1 MKGKI
6 SLKKISIIGSTG
18 SIGTQTLE
26 VCDNLKNVQVMGL
39 SANNNVK
46 LAEEQIRKY
55 RPKLFA
61 MVNEEAA
68 KALKIAVSDTD
79 TKVISGTNCMSEI
92 STMDEIDTVVTSVV
106 GIAGLV
112 PTMDA
117 IKSGVNIA
125 LANKETLVTAGS
137 IVIDAAKENGV
148 SILPVDSEHSAI
160 FQSIGSHPKNEINRL
175 IITASGGSF
184 YGKKAEELEDVT
196 VKEALNHPNW
206 SMGQKITIDSAT
218 LMNKGLEVIEAH
230 WLFDMDYDN
239 IDVVVHRESIIHS
252 LVEFKDKSILA
263 QLGLPDMKLPI
274 HYALCYPERVESTV
288 EPLQLWEV
296 GKLTFDKPDYDTF
309 KCLSLAI
316 RAGRE
321 GGTMPTVLNGAN
333 EVAVELFL
341 KGNIKFNDISRIVEN
356 SMNNHKNVLKPN
368 LDDIIYTDKC
378 VREEVYSKWQQ

>member
-6 SLKKISIIGSTG
+6 TLKKISIIGSTG

-26 VCDNLKNVQVMGL
+26 VCNNLENVQIMGL

-55 RPKLFA
+55 HPKLFA
-61 MVNEEAA
+61 MINEDSA

-79 TKVISGTNCMSEI
+79 TKIISGTDCMSEI
-92 STMDEIDTVVTSVV
+92 STMPEIDTVVTSVV

-112 PTMDA
+112 PTMNA

-137 IVIDAAKENGV
+137 IVTDAAKENNV

-160 FQSIGSHPKNEINRL
+160 FQCIGNHPKSEINRL

-184 YGKKAEELEDVT
+184 YGKKTDELETVT

-230 WLFDMDYDN
+230 WLFGMDYDS
-239 IDVVVHRESIIHS
+239 IDVVIHRESIVHS
-252 LVEFKDKSILA
+252 LVEFKDMSVLA

-274 HYALCYPERVESTV
+274 HYALCYPDRVQSNV
-288 EPLQLWEV
+288 EQLNLWDI
-296 GKLTFDKPDYDTF
+296 GKLTFGKPDYNTF
-309 KCLSLAI
+309 RCLSLAI
-316 RAGRE
+316 NAGRK

-341 KGNIKFNDISRIVEN
+341 KGKIKFGDISRIVEN
-356 SMNNHKNVLKPN
+356 AMNNHKNVLNPN

>member
-1 MKGKI
+1 M
-6 SLKKISIIGSTG
+6 KKISIIGSTG

-26 VCDNLKNVQVMGL
+26 VCDNLQNVQIMGL

-55 RPKLFA
+55 SPKLFA
-61 MVNEEAA
+61 MVNEDAA
-68 KALKIAVSDTD
+68 KALKIAVADTD
-79 TKVISGTNCMSEI
+79 TKVISGTDCMSEI
-92 STMDEIDTVVTSVV
+92 STMEEIDTVVTSVV

-112 PTMDA
+112 PTMNA
-117 IKSGVNIA
+117 IEKGVNIA

-137 IVIDAAKENGV
+137 IVMKAAADNNV

-160 FQSIGSHPKNEINRL
+160 FQCIGNHPQSEINRL

-184 YGKKAEELEDVT
+184 YGKKAEELENVS

-230 WLFDMDYDN
+230 WLYGIDYDD
-239 IDVVVHRESIIHS
+239 IDVVVHRESIVHS
-252 LVEFKDKSILA
+252 LVEFKDMSVLA

-274 HYALCYPERVESTV
+274 HYALCYPHRIPSGVKQ
-288 EPLQLWEV
+288 LNLWEV
-296 GKLTFDKPDYDTF
+296 GNLTFGKPDYDTF
-309 KCLSLAI
+309 RCLSLAI
-316 RAGRE
+316 KAGRE

-341 KGNIKFNDISRIVEN
+341 KGKIKFNDIARIVEN
-356 SMNNHKNVLKPN
+356 AMENHKNVLNPK

-378 VREEVYSKWQQ
+378 VREEVYSKC

>member
-1 MKGKI
+1 M
-6 SLKKISIIGSTG
+6 KKISIIGSTG

-26 VCDNLKNVQVMGL
+26 VCDNLQDVQIMGL

-55 RPKLFA
+55 SPKLFA
-61 MVNEEAA
+61 MVNEDAA
-68 KALKIAVSDTD
+68 KALKIAVADTD
-79 TKVISGTNCMSEI
+79 TKVISSTDCMSEI
-92 STMDEIDTVVTSVV
+92 STMEEIDTVVTSVV

-112 PTMDA
+112 PTMNA
-117 IKSGVNIA
+117 IEKGVNIA

-137 IVIDAAKENGV
+137 IVMKAAADNNV

-160 FQSIGSHPKNEINRL
+160 FQCIGNHPQSEINRL

-184 YGKKAEELEDVT
+184 YGKKAEELENVS

-230 WLFDMDYDN
+230 WLYGIDYDD
-239 IDVVVHRESIIHS
+239 IDVVVHRESIVHS
-252 LVEFKDKSILA
+252 LVEFKDMSVLA

-274 HYALCYPERVESTV
+274 HYALCYPHRIPSGVKQ
-288 EPLQLWEV
+288 LNLWEV
-296 GKLTFDKPDYDTF
+296 GNLTFGKPDYDTF
-309 KCLSLAI
+309 RCLSLAI
-316 RAGRE
+316 KAGRE

-341 KGNIKFNDISRIVEN
+341 KGKIKFNDIARIVEN
-356 SMNNHKNVLKPN
+356 AMENHKNVLNPK

-378 VREEVYSKWQQ
+378 VREEVYSKC

>member
-1 MKGKI
+1 M
-6 SLKKISIIGSTG
+6 KKISIIGSTG

-26 VCDNLKNVQVMGL
+26 VCDNLQDVQIMGL

-55 RPKLFA
+55 SPKLFA
-61 MVNEEAA
+61 MVNQDAA
-68 KALKIAVSDTD
+68 KALKIAVADTD
-79 TKVISGTNCMSEI
+79 TKVISGTDCMSEI
-92 STMDEIDTVVTSVV
+92 STMEEIDTVVTSVV

-112 PTMDA
+112 PTMNA
-117 IKSGVNIA
+117 IEKGVNIA

-137 IVIDAAKENGV
+137 IVMKAAADNNV

-160 FQSIGSHPKNEINRL
+160 FQCIGNHPQSEINRL

-184 YGKKAEELEDVT
+184 YGKKAEELENVS

-230 WLFDMDYDN
+230 WLYGIDYDD
-239 IDVVVHRESIIHS
+239 IDVVVHRESIVHS
-252 LVEFKDKSILA
+252 LVEFKDMSVLA

-274 HYALCYPERVESTV
+274 HYALCYPHRIPSGVKQ
-288 EPLQLWEV
+288 LNLWEV
-296 GKLTFDKPDYDTF
+296 GNLTFGKPDYDTF
-309 KCLSLAI
+309 RCLSLAI
-316 RAGRE
+316 KAGRE

-341 KGNIKFNDISRIVEN
+341 KGKIKFNDIARIVEN
-356 SMNNHKNVLKPN
+356 AMENHKNVLNPK

-378 VREEVYSKWQQ
+378 VREEVYSKC

>member
-1 MKGKI
+1 MV
-6 SLKKISIIGSTG
+6 LKKISIIGSTG

-26 VCDNLKNVQVMGL
+26 VCDNLQNVQIMGL

-55 RPKLFA
+55 NPKLFA
-61 MVNEEAA
+61 MVNEDAA
-68 KALKIAVSDTD
+68 KALKVAVSDTD
-79 TKVISGTNCMSEI
+79 TKVISGSDCMSEI
-92 STMDEIDTVVTSVV
+92 STMSEIDTVVTSVV

-112 PTMDA
+112 PTMNA
-117 IKSGVNIA
+117 IENGVNIA

-137 IVIDAAKENGV
+137 IVMKAAEDNNV

-160 FQSIGSHPKNEINRL
+160 FQCIGNHPQSEINRL

-184 YGKKAEELEDVT
+184 YGKKAEELENVS

-230 WLFDMDYDN
+230 WLYGIDYDN
-239 IDVVVHRESIIHS
+239 IDVVVHRESIVHS
-252 LVEFKDKSILA
+252 LVEFKDMSVLA

-274 HYALCYPERVESTV
+274 HYALCYPKRVPSNV
-288 EPLQLWEV
+288 KPLNLWEV
-296 GKLTFDKPDYDTF
+296 GNLTFAKPDYDTF
-309 KCLSLAI
+309 RCLSLAI
-316 RAGRE
+316 KAGRE

-341 KGNIKFNDISRIVEN
+341 KGKIKFNDIARIVEN
-356 SMNNHKNVLKPN
+356 AMNNHKNVLNPK

-378 VREEVYSKWQQ
+378 VREEVYSKC

>member
-1 MKGKI
+1 M
-6 SLKKISIIGSTG
+6 KKISIIGSTG

-26 VCDNLKNVQVMGL
+26 VCDNLQNVQVMGL

-61 MVNEEAA
+61 MVNEEYA
-68 KALKIAVSDTD
+68 KSLKTAVSDTD
-79 TKVISGTNCMSEI
+79 TKVISGTDCMSEI
-92 STMDEIDTVVTSVV
+92 STMKEIDTVVTSVV

-112 PTMDA
+112 PTMNA

-137 IVIDAAKENGV
+137 IVIDAAKENNV

-160 FQSIGSHPKNEINRL
+160 FQCIGNHPQSEINRL

-184 YGKKAEELEDVT
+184 YGKKSEDLENVT

-230 WLFDMDYDN
+230 WLFGMDYDN
-239 IDVVVHRESIIHS
+239 IDVVVHRESIVHS
-252 LVEFKDKSILA
+252 LVEFKDKSVLA

-274 HYALCYPERVESTV
+274 HYALCYPKRVESDV
-288 EPLQLWEV
+288 KQLNLWDI
-296 GKLTFDKPDYDTF
+296 GKLTFTKPDYDTF
-309 KCLSLAI
+309 RCLSLAI

-341 KGNIKFNDISRIVEN
+341 KGKIRFNDISRIVES
-356 SMNNHKNVLKPN
+356 SMNNYKNVLKPN

>member
-1 MKGKI
+1 M
-6 SLKKISIIGSTG
+6 KKISILGSTG

-26 VCDNLKNVQVMGL
+26 VCENLGDVQVMGL
-39 SANNNVK
+39 SVNKNIK
-46 LAEEQIRKY
+46 LAEEQIRKFK
-55 RPKLFA
+55 PKLVSV
-61 MVNEEAA
+61 VNEDAA
-68 KALKIAVSDTD
+68 KELKIAVSDTD
-79 TKVISGTNCMSEI
+79 TKIISGRESMSEI
-92 STMDEIDTVVTSVV
+92 SAMPEIDTVVTSVV
-106 GIAGLV
+106 GIAGLE
-112 PTMDA
+112 PTMAA

-137 IVIDAAKENGV
+137 IVIDAAKENNV

-160 FQSIGSHPKNEINRL
+160 FQCIGSHSKEQINRL

-184 YGKKAEELEDVT
+184 YGKTADELENVT

-252 LVEFKDKSILA
+252 LVEFKDLSVLA
-263 QLGLPDMKLPI
+263 QMGLPDMKLPI
-274 HYALCYPERVESTV
+274 HYALCYPDRVPSDIK
-288 EPLQLWEV
+288 PLNLWEL
-296 GKLTFDKPDYDTF
+296 GKLTFAKPDMETF
-309 KCLSLAI
+309 RCLPLAI
-316 RAGRE
+316 KAGKD

-341 KGNIKFNDISRIVEN
+341 KGKIKFNDIFKIVEN
-356 SMNNHKNVLKPN
+356 ALSNHKNVLNPT
-368 LDDIIYTDKC
+368 LDDIIDTDRY

>member
-1 MKGKI
+1 M
-6 SLKKISIIGSTG
+6 KKISIIGSTG

-26 VCDNLKNVQVMGL
+26 VCDNLKNVQIMGL

-46 LAEEQIRKY
+46 LAEEQIRKF
-55 RPKLFA
+55 RPRLFA
-61 MVNEEAA
+61 MVSEEGA
-68 KALKIAVSDTD
+68 KALKTAVADTD
-79 TKVISGTNCMSEI
+79 TKVITGKDCMSEI
-92 STMDEIDTVVTSVV
+92 STMEEIDTVVTSVV
-106 GIAGLV
+106 GIAGLK

-117 IKSGVNIA
+117 INAGVNIA

-137 IVIDAAKENGV
+137 IVMDAARKRNV

-160 FQSIGSHPKNEINRL
+160 FQSIGCEKKDSINRL

-184 YGKKAEELEDVT
+184 YGKKADELENVT
-196 VKEALNHPNW
+196 VKDALNHPNW

-230 WLFDMDYDN
+230 WLFDIDYDN
-239 IDVVVHRESIIHS
+239 IDVVIHRESIIHS
-252 LVEFKDKSILA
+252 LVEFKDMSVIA

-274 HYALCYPERVESTV
+274 HYALCYPQRVPSNV
-288 EPLQLWEV
+288 KQLNLWDI
-296 GKLTFDKPDYDTF
+296 GKLTFAKPDYDTF

-316 RAGRE
+316 DAGRQ

-341 KGNIKFNDISRIVEN
+341 KGKIKFNDIMRIVEN
-356 SMNNHKNVLKPN
+356 SLNNHKNVLKPN

-378 VREEVYSKWQQ
+378 VREEVYSKCKH

>member
-1 MKGKI
+1 
-6 SLKKISIIGSTG
+6 LKKISIIGSTG

-26 VCDNLKNVQVMGL
+26 VCDNLQNVQIMGL

-55 RPKLFA
+55 NPKLFA
-61 MVNEEAA
+61 MVNEDAA
-68 KALKIAVSDTD
+68 KALKVAVSDTD
-79 TKVISGTNCMSEI
+79 TKVISGTDCMSEI
-92 STMDEIDTVVTSVV
+92 STMPEIDTVVTSVV

-112 PTMDA
+112 PTMNA

-137 IVIDAAKENGV
+137 IVMKAAEDNNV

-160 FQSIGSHPKNEINRL
+160 FQCIGNHPQSEINRL

-184 YGKKAEELEDVT
+184 YGKKAEELENVS

-230 WLFDMDYDN
+230 WLYGIDYDN
-239 IDVVVHRESIIHS
+239 IDVVVHRESIVHS
-252 LVEFKDKSILA
+252 LVEFKDMSVIA

-274 HYALCYPERVESTV
+274 HYALCYPKRVPSKV
-288 EPLQLWEV
+288 KQLNLWDV
-296 GKLTFDKPDYDTF
+296 GKLTFGKPDYDTF
-309 KCLSLAI
+309 RCLSLAI
-316 RAGRE
+316 KAGRA

-341 KGNIKFNDISRIVEN
+341 KGKIKFNDIARIVEKA
-356 SMNNHKNVLKPN
+356 MKNHKNVLNPK

-378 VREEVYSKWQQ
+378 VREEVYSTC

>member
-1 MKGKI
+1 M
-6 SLKKISIIGSTG
+6 KKISILGSTG

-26 VCDNLKNVQVMGL
+26 VCENLGDVQVMGL
-39 SANNNVK
+39 SVNKNIK
-46 LAEEQIRKY
+46 LAEEQIRKFK
-55 RPKLFA
+55 PKL
-61 MVNEEAA
+61 VSVVDEDSA
-68 KALKIAVSDTD
+68 KKLKVAVSDTD
-79 TKVISGTNCMSEI
+79 TKIISGRESMSEI
-92 STMDEIDTVVTSVV
+92 SSMPEIDTVVTSVV
-106 GIAGLV
+106 GIAGLE
-112 PTMDA
+112 PTMAA
-117 IKSGVNIA
+117 ITSGVNIA

-137 IVIDAAKENGV
+137 IVIDAAEENNV

-160 FQSIGSHPKNEINRL
+160 FQCIGSHSKEQINRL

-184 YGKKAEELEDVT
+184 YGKTTDELENVT

-252 LVEFKDKSILA
+252 LVEFKDLSVLA
-263 QLGLPDMKLPI
+263 QMGLPDMKLPI
-274 HYALCYPERVESTV
+274 HYALCYPHRVPSDIK
-288 EPLQLWEV
+288 PLNLWKL
-296 GKLTFDKPDYDTF
+296 GKLTFAKPDMETF
-309 KCLSLAI
+309 RCLPLAI
-316 RAGRE
+316 KAGKD

-341 KGNIKFNDISRIVEN
+341 KGKIKFNDIFKIVEN
-356 SMNNHKNVLKPN
+356 ALSNHKNVLNPTLN
-368 LDDIIYTDKC
+368 DIIDTDRY

>member
-1 MKGKI
+1 M
-6 SLKKISIIGSTG
+6 KKISILGSTG

-26 VCDNLKNVQVMGL
+26 VCENLGDVQVMGL
-39 SANNNVK
+39 SVNKNIK
-46 LAEEQIRKY
+46 LAEEQIRKFK
-55 RPKLFA
+55 PKL
-61 MVNEEAA
+61 VSVVDEDAA
-68 KALKIAVSDTD
+68 KELKIAVSDTD
-79 TKVISGTNCMSEI
+79 TKIISGRESMSEI
-92 STMDEIDTVVTSVV
+92 SAMPEIDTVVTSVV
-106 GIAGLV
+106 GIAGLE
-112 PTMDA
+112 PTMAA

-137 IVIDAAKENGV
+137 IVIDAAKENNV

-160 FQSIGSHPKNEINRL
+160 FQCIGSHSKEQINRL

-184 YGKKAEELEDVT
+184 YGKTADELENVT

-230 WLFDMDYDN
+230 WLFDMGYDN

-252 LVEFKDKSILA
+252 LVEFKDLSVLA
-263 QLGLPDMKLPI
+263 QMGLPDMKLPI
-274 HYALCYPERVESTV
+274 HYALCYPDRVPSDIK
-288 EPLQLWEV
+288 PLNLWEL
-296 GKLTFDKPDYDTF
+296 GKLTFAKPDMETF
-309 KCLSLAI
+309 RCLPLAI
-316 RAGRE
+316 KAGKD

-341 KGNIKFNDISRIVEN
+341 KGKIKFNDIFKIVEN
-356 SMNNHKNVLKPN
+356 ALSNHKNVLNPT
-368 LDDIIYTDKC
+368 LDDIIDTDRY

>member
-1 MKGKI
+1 M
-6 SLKKISIIGSTG
+6 KKISIIGSTG

-26 VCDNLKNVQVMGL
+26 VCDNLQDVQIMGL

-55 RPKLFA
+55 SPKLFA
-61 MVNEEAA
+61 MVNEDAA
-68 KALKIAVSDTD
+68 KALKIAVADTD
-79 TKVISGTNCMSEI
+79 TKVISGTDCMSEI
-92 STMDEIDTVVTSVV
+92 STMEEIDTVVTSVV

-112 PTMDA
+112 PTMNA
-117 IKSGVNIA
+117 IEKGVNIA

-137 IVIDAAKENGV
+137 IVMKAAADNNV

-160 FQSIGSHPKNEINRL
+160 FQCIGNHPQSEINRL

-184 YGKKAEELEDVT
+184 YGKKAEELENVS

-230 WLFDMDYDN
+230 WLYGIDYDD
-239 IDVVVHRESIIHS
+239 IDVVVHRESIVHS
-252 LVEFKDKSILA
+252 LVEFKDMSVLA

-274 HYALCYPERVESTV
+274 HYALCYPHRIPSGVKQ
-288 EPLQLWEV
+288 LNLWEV
-296 GKLTFDKPDYDTF
+296 GNLTFGKPDYDTF
-309 KCLSLAI
+309 RCLSLAI
-316 RAGRE
+316 KAGRE

-341 KGNIKFNDISRIVEN
+341 KGKIKFNDIARIVEN
-356 SMNNHKNVLKPN
+356 AMENHKNVLNPK

-378 VREEVYSKWQQ
+378 VREEVYSKC

>member
-1 MKGKI
+1 M
-6 SLKKISIIGSTG
+6 KKISIIGSTG

-26 VCDNLKNVQVMGL
+26 VCDNLKNVQIMGL
-39 SANNNVK
+39 SANNNVN

-61 MVNEEAA
+61 MVNEDAA
-68 KALKIAVSDTD
+68 KTLKTAVADTD
-79 TKVISGTNCMSEI
+79 TKVISGIDCMSEI
-92 STMDEIDTVVTSVV
+92 STMSEIDTVVTSVV

-112 PTMDA
+112 PTMNA
-117 IKSGVNIA
+117 IKQGVNIA

-137 IVIDAAKENGV
+137 IVMSEAKNNNV

-160 FQSIGSHPKNEINRL
+160 FQCIGNHPKSEINRL

-184 YGKKAEELEDVT
+184 YGKKAEELENVT

-230 WLFDMDYDN
+230 WLYDMDYDD
-239 IDVVVHRESIIHS
+239 IDVVVHRESIVHS
-252 LVEFKDKSILA
+252 LVEFKDMSVLA

-274 HYALCYPERVESTV
+274 HYALCYPKRVPSKV
-288 EPLQLWEV
+288 KQLNLWDV
-296 GKLTFDKPDYDTF
+296 GKLTFGKPDYDTF
-309 KCLSLAI
+309 RCLSLAI
-316 RAGRE
+316 KAGRA

-341 KGNIKFNDISRIVEN
+341 KGKIKFNDIARIVEN
-356 SMNNHKNVLKPN
+356 AMNNHKNVLNPT

-378 VREEVYSKWQQ
+378 VREEVYSKC

>member
-1 MKGKI
+1 M
-6 SLKKISIIGSTG
+6 KKISIIGSTG

-26 VCDNLKNVQVMGL
+26 VCDNLQDVQIMGL

-55 RPKLFA
+55 SPKLFA
-61 MVNEEAA
+61 MVNEDAA
-68 KALKIAVSDTD
+68 KALKIAVADTD
-79 TKVISGTNCMSEI
+79 TKVISGTDCMSEI
-92 STMDEIDTVVTSVV
+92 STMEEIDTVVTSVV

-112 PTMDA
+112 PTMNA
-117 IKSGVNIA
+117 IEKGVNIA

-137 IVIDAAKENGV
+137 IVMKAAADNNV

-160 FQSIGSHPKNEINRL
+160 FQCIGNHPQSEINRL

-184 YGKKAEELEDVT
+184 YGKKAEELENVS

-230 WLFDMDYDN
+230 WLYGIDYDD
-239 IDVVVHRESIIHS
+239 IDVVVHRESIVHS
-252 LVEFKDKSILA
+252 LVEFKDMSVLA

-274 HYALCYPERVESTV
+274 HYALCYPHRIPSGVKQ
-288 EPLQLWEV
+288 LNLWEV
-296 GKLTFDKPDYDTF
+296 GNLTFGKSDYDTF
-309 KCLSLAI
+309 RCLSLAI
-316 RAGRE
+316 KAGRE

-341 KGNIKFNDISRIVEN
+341 KGKIKFNDIARIVEN
-356 SMNNHKNVLKPN
+356 AMENHKNVLNPK

-378 VREEVYSKWQQ
+378 VREEVYSKC

>member
-1 MKGKI
+1 M
-6 SLKKISIIGSTG
+6 KKISIIGSTG

-26 VCDNLKNVQVMGL
+26 VCDNLQDVQIMGL

-55 RPKLFA
+55 SPKLFA
-61 MVNEEAA
+61 MVNEDAA
-68 KALKIAVSDTD
+68 KALKVAVADTD
-79 TKVISGTNCMSEI
+79 TKVISGTDCMSEI
-92 STMDEIDTVVTSVV
+92 STMEEIDTVVTSVV

-112 PTMDA
+112 PTMNA
-117 IKSGVNIA
+117 IKKGVNIA

-137 IVIDAAKENGV
+137 IVMKVAADNNV

-160 FQSIGSHPKNEINRL
+160 FQCIGKHPQSEINRL

-184 YGKKAEELEDVT
+184 YGKKAEELENVS

-230 WLFDMDYDN
+230 WLYGIDYDN
-239 IDVVVHRESIIHS
+239 IDVVVHRESIVHS
-252 LVEFKDKSILA
+252 LVEFKDMSVLA

-274 HYALCYPERVESTV
+274 HYALCYPERVPSGV
-288 EPLQLWEV
+288 KQLNLWEV
-296 GKLTFDKPDYDTF
+296 GNLTFAKPDYDTF
-309 KCLSLAI
+309 RCLSLAI
-316 RAGRE
+316 KAGRE

-341 KGNIKFNDISRIVEN
+341 KGKIKFNDIARIVEN
-356 SMNNHKNVLKPN
+356 AMENHKNVLNPK

-378 VREEVYSKWQQ
+378 VREEVYSKC

>member
-1 MKGKI
+1 M
-6 SLKKISIIGSTG
+6 KKISIIGSTG

-26 VCDNLKNVQVMGL
+26 VCDNLKNVQIMGL
-39 SANNNVK
+39 SANNNVN

-61 MVNEEAA
+61 MVNEDAA
-68 KALKIAVSDTD
+68 KALKIAVADTD
-79 TKVISGTNCMSEI
+79 TKVISGTDCMSEI
-92 STMDEIDTVVTSVV
+92 STMEEIDTVVTSVV

-112 PTMDA
+112 PTVNA

-137 IVIDAAKENGV
+137 IVMKEAETYNV

-160 FQSIGSHPKNEINRL
+160 FQCIGNHPQSEINRL

-184 YGKKAEELEDVT
+184 YGKKAEELENVT

-230 WLFDMDYDN
+230 WLYNMDYDD
-239 IDVVVHRESIIHS
+239 IDVVVHRESIVHS
-252 LVEFKDKSILA
+252 LVEFKDMSVLA

-274 HYALCYPERVESTV
+274 HYALCYPKRVPSDV
-288 EPLQLWEV
+288 KQLNLWDV
-296 GKLTFDKPDYDTF
+296 GKLTFGKPDYDTF
-309 KCLSLAI
+309 RCLSLAI
-316 RAGRE
+316 EAGRA

-341 KGNIKFNDISRIVEN
+341 KGKIKFNDIARIVEN
-356 SMNNHKNVLKPN
+356 AMENHKNVLNPK

-378 VREEVYSKWQQ
+378 VREEVYSKC

>member
-1 MKGKI
+1 M
-6 SLKKISIIGSTG
+6 KKISIIGSTG

-26 VCDNLKNVQVMGL
+26 VCDNLQDVQIMGL

-55 RPKLFA
+55 SPKLFA
-61 MVNEEAA
+61 MVNEDAA
-68 KALKIAVSDTD
+68 KALKIAVADTD
-79 TKVISGTNCMSEI
+79 TKVISGTDCMSEI
-92 STMDEIDTVVTSVV
+92 STMEEIDTVVTSVV

-112 PTMDA
+112 PTMNA
-117 IKSGVNIA
+117 IEKGVNIA

-137 IVIDAAKENGV
+137 IVMKAADDNNV

-160 FQSIGSHPKNEINRL
+160 FQCIGNHPQSEINRL

-184 YGKKAEELEDVT
+184 YGKKAEELENVS

-230 WLFDMDYDN
+230 WLYGIDYDD
-239 IDVVVHRESIIHS
+239 IDVVVHRESIVHS
-252 LVEFKDKSILA
+252 LVEFKDMSVLA

-274 HYALCYPERVESTV
+274 HYALCYPHRIPSGVKQ
-288 EPLQLWEV
+288 LNLWEV
-296 GKLTFDKPDYDTF
+296 GNLTFGKPDYDTF
-309 KCLSLAI
+309 RCLSLAI
-316 RAGRE
+316 KAGRE

-341 KGNIKFNDISRIVEN
+341 KGKIKFNDIARIVEN
-356 SMNNHKNVLKPN
+356 AMENHKNVLNPK

-378 VREEVYSKWQQ
+378 VREEVYSKC

>member
-1 MKGKI
+1 M
-6 SLKKISIIGSTG
+6 KKISIIGSTG

-26 VCDNLKNVQVMGL
+26 VCDNLKNVQIMGL

-55 RPKLFA
+55 NPKLFA
-61 MVNEEAA
+61 MVNEESA
-68 KALKIAVSDTD
+68 KALKIAVADTD
-79 TKVISGTNCMSEI
+79 TKVISGEDCMSEI
-92 STMDEIDTVVTSVV
+92 STMEEIDTVVTSVV

-112 PTMDA
+112 PTMNA
-117 IKSGVNIA
+117 INAGVNIA

-137 IVIDAAKENGV
+137 IVMDAAKENNV

-160 FQSIGSHPKNEINRL
+160 FQSIGNEKSDSINRL

-184 YGKKAEELEDVT
+184 YGKKADELENVT

-230 WLFDMDYDN
+230 WLFGMDYDN
-239 IDVVVHRESIIHS
+239 IDVVIHRESIIHS
-252 LVEFKDKSILA
+252 LVEFKDMSVIA

-274 HYALCYPERVESTV
+274 HYALCYPERISSNVK
-288 EPLQLWEV
+288 QLNLWDI
-296 GKLTFDKPDYDTF
+296 GKLTFDKPDYEAF
-309 KCLSLAI
+309 RCLSLAVK
-316 RAGRE
+316 AGRE

-341 KGNIKFNDISRIVEN
+341 NGKIKFNDISRIVE
-356 SMNNHKNVLKPN
+356 SAMNNHKNVLNPN

-378 VREEVYSKWQQ
+378 VREEVYSKWQH

>member
-1 MKGKI
+1 M
-6 SLKKISIIGSTG
+6 KKISILGSTG

-26 VCDNLKNVQVMGL
+26 VCENLGDVQVMGL
-39 SANNNVK
+39 SVNKNIK
-46 LAEEQIRKY
+46 LAEEQIRKFK
-55 RPKLFA
+55 PKL
-61 MVNEEAA
+61 VSVVDEDAA
-68 KALKIAVSDTD
+68 KELKIAVSDTD
-79 TKVISGTNCMSEI
+79 TKIISGRESMSEI
-92 STMDEIDTVVTSVV
+92 SAMPEIDTVVTSVV
-106 GIAGLV
+106 GIAGLE
-112 PTMDA
+112 PTMAA

-137 IVIDAAKENGV
+137 IVIDAAKENNV

-160 FQSIGSHPKNEINRL
+160 FQCIGSHSKEQINRL

-184 YGKKAEELEDVT
+184 YGKTADELENVT

-252 LVEFKDKSILA
+252 LVEFKDLSVLA
-263 QLGLPDMKLPI
+263 QMGLPDMKLPI
-274 HYALCYPERVESTV
+274 HYALCYPDRVPSDIK
-288 EPLQLWEV
+288 PLNLWEL
-296 GKLTFDKPDYDTF
+296 GKLTFAKPDMETF
-309 KCLSLAI
+309 RCLPLAI
-316 RAGRE
+316 KAGKD

-341 KGNIKFNDISRIVEN
+341 KGKIKFNDIFKIVEN
-356 SMNNHKNVLKPN
+356 ALSNHKNVLNPT
-368 LDDIIYTDKC
+368 LDDIIDTDRY

>member
-1 MKGKI
+1 M
-6 SLKKISIIGSTG
+6 KKISIIGSTG

-26 VCDNLKNVQVMGL
+26 VCENLRDVQVMGL

-61 MVNEEAA
+61 MVNEDSA
-68 KALKIAVSDTD
+68 KELKTAVSDTD

-92 STMDEIDTVVTSVV
+92 STMEGIDTVVTSVV
-106 GIAGLV
+106 GIAGLI

-137 IVIDAAKENGV
+137 IVIDAAKENNV

-184 YGKKAEELEDVT
+184 YGKKAKELEDVT

-274 HYALCYPERVESTV
+274 HYALCYPKRVESTV

-309 KCLSLAI
+309 KCLPLAI

-341 KGNIKFNDISRIVEN
+341 KGKIKFNDISRIVES

>member
-1 MKGKI
+1 M
-6 SLKKISIIGSTG
+6 KKISILGSTG

-26 VCDNLKNVQVMGL
+26 VCENLGDVQVMGL
-39 SANNNVK
+39 SVNKNIK
-46 LAEEQIRKY
+46 LAEEQIRKFK
-55 RPKLFA
+55 PKL
-61 MVNEEAA
+61 VSVVDEDAA
-68 KALKIAVSDTD
+68 KELKIAVSDTD
-79 TKVISGTNCMSEI
+79 TKIISGRESMSEI
-92 STMDEIDTVVTSVV
+92 SAMPEIDTVVTSVV
-106 GIAGLV
+106 GIAGLE
-112 PTMDA
+112 PTMAA

-137 IVIDAAKENGV
+137 IVIDAAKENNV

-160 FQSIGSHPKNEINRL
+160 FQCIGSHSKEQINRL

-184 YGKKAEELEDVT
+184 YGKTADELENVT

-252 LVEFKDKSILA
+252 LVEFKDLSVLA
-263 QLGLPDMKLPI
+263 QMGLPDMKLPI
-274 HYALCYPERVESTV
+274 HYALCYPDRVPSNIK
-288 EPLQLWEV
+288 PLNLWEL
-296 GKLTFDKPDYDTF
+296 GKLTFAKPDMETF
-309 KCLSLAI
+309 RCLPLAI
-316 RAGRE
+316 KAGKD

-341 KGNIKFNDISRIVEN
+341 KGKIKFNDIFKIVEN
-356 SMNNHKNVLKPN
+356 ALSNHKNVLNPT
-368 LDDIIYTDKC
+368 LDDIIDTDRY

>member
-1 MKGKI
+1 MT
-6 SLKKISIIGSTG
+6 LKKISIIGSTG

-26 VCDNLKNVQVMGL
+26 VCDNLQNVQIMGL
-39 SANNNVK
+39 SANNNIN
-46 LAEEQIRKY
+46 LAEKQIRKY

-61 MVNEEAA
+61 MVNEDAA
-68 KALKIAVSDTD
+68 KSLKIAVSDTD
-79 TKVISGTNCMSEI
+79 TKVISGTDCMSEI
-92 STMDEIDTVVTSVV
+92 STMPEIDTVVTSVV

-112 PTMDA
+112 PTMNA
-117 IKSGVNIA
+117 IKQGVDIA

-137 IVIDAAKENGV
+137 IVMDEAQKNNV

-160 FQSIGSHPKNEINRL
+160 FQSIGNHSPSEINRL

-184 YGKKAEELEDVT
+184 YGRKKDELENVT

-230 WLFDMDYDN
+230 WLFGMDYDS

-252 LVEFKDKSILA
+252 LVEFKDMSVIA

-274 HYALCYPERVESTV
+274 HYALCYPNRVQTDV
-288 EPLQLWEV
+288 KQLNLWDV

-309 KCLSLAI
+309 RCLELAI
-316 RAGRE
+316 KAGRQ

-341 KGNIKFNDISRIVEN
+341 KGKIKFNDIARIVEN
-356 SMNNHKNVLKPN
+356 AMSHHKNVLNPT
-368 LDDIIYTDKC
+368 LDDIIYTDRC
-378 VREEVYSKWQQ
+378 VREEVYSKC

>member
-1 MKGKI
+1 M
-6 SLKKISIIGSTG
+6 KKISIIGSTG

-26 VCDNLKNVQVMGL
+26 VCDNLQDVQIMGL

-55 RPKLFA
+55 SPKLFA
-61 MVNEEAA
+61 MVNEDAA
-68 KALKIAVSDTD
+68 KALKIAVADTD
-79 TKVISGTNCMSEI
+79 TKVISGTDCMSEI
-92 STMDEIDTVVTSVV
+92 STMEEIDTVVTSVV

-112 PTMDA
+112 PTMNA
-117 IKSGVNIA
+117 IEKGVNIA

-137 IVIDAAKENGV
+137 IVMKAAADNNV

-160 FQSIGSHPKNEINRL
+160 FQCIGNHPQSEINRL

-184 YGKKAEELEDVT
+184 YGKKAEELENVS

-218 LMNKGLEVIEAH
+218 LMNKGLEVLEAH
-230 WLFDMDYDN
+230 WLYGIDYDD
-239 IDVVVHRESIIHS
+239 IDVVVHRESIVHS
-252 LVEFKDKSILA
+252 LVEFKDMSVLA

-274 HYALCYPERVESTV
+274 HYALCYPHRIPSGVKQ
-288 EPLQLWEV
+288 LNLWEV
-296 GKLTFDKPDYDTF
+296 GNLTFGKPDYDTF
-309 KCLSLAI
+309 RCLSLAI
-316 RAGRE
+316 KAGRE

-341 KGNIKFNDISRIVEN
+341 KGKIKFNDIARIVEN
-356 SMNNHKNVLKPN
+356 AMENHKNVLNPK

-378 VREEVYSKWQQ
+378 VREEVYSKC

>member
-1 MKGKI
+1 M
-6 SLKKISIIGSTG
+6 KKISIIGSTG

-26 VCDNLKNVQVMGL
+26 VCDNLQNVQVMGL
-39 SANNNVK
+39 SANNNVN

-61 MVNEEAA
+61 MVNEDAA
-68 KALKIAVSDTD
+68 KTLKIAVSDTD
-79 TKVISGTNCMSEI
+79 TKVISGTDCMSEI
-92 STMDEIDTVVTSVV
+92 STMPQIDTVVTSVV
-106 GIAGLV
+106 GIAGLK
-112 PTMDA
+112 PTMEA

-137 IVIDAAKENGV
+137 IVINAAKDNNV

-160 FQSIGSHPKNEINRL
+160 FQCIGSHPKSEIKRL

-184 YGKKAEELEDVT
+184 YGKKAEELENVS

-230 WLFDMDYDN
+230 WLYDIDYDN
-239 IDVVVHRESIIHS
+239 IDVVVHRESIVHS
-252 LVEFKDKSILA
+252 LVEFNDMSVLA

-274 HYALCYPERVESTV
+274 HYALCYPKRVPSGV
-288 EPLQLWEV
+288 KQLNLWEV
-296 GKLTFDKPDYDTF
+296 GNLTFAKPDYETF
-309 KCLSLAI
+309 RCLSLAI
-316 RAGRE
+316 TAGRA

-341 KGNIKFNDISRIVEN
+341 KGKIKFNDIARIVEN
-356 SMNNHKNVLKPN
+356 AMENHKNVLNPK

-378 VREEVYSKWQQ
+378 VREEVYSKC

>member
-1 MKGKI
+1 M
-6 SLKKISIIGSTG
+6 KKISIIGSTG

-26 VCDNLKNVQVMGL
+26 VCDNLQNVQVMGL
-39 SANNNVK
+39 SANNNVN

-61 MVNEEAA
+61 MVNEDAA
-68 KALKIAVSDTD
+68 KTLKIAVSDTD
-79 TKVISGTNCMSEI
+79 TKVISGTDCMSEI
-92 STMDEIDTVVTSVV
+92 STMPQIDTVVTSVV
-106 GIAGLV
+106 GIAGLK
-112 PTMDA
+112 PTMEA

-137 IVIDAAKENGV
+137 IVINAAKDNNV

-160 FQSIGSHPKNEINRL
+160 FQCIGSHPKSEIKRL

-184 YGKKAEELEDVT
+184 YGKKAEELEIVS

-230 WLFDMDYDN
+230 WLYDIDYDN
-239 IDVVVHRESIIHS
+239 IDVVVHRESIVHS
-252 LVEFKDKSILA
+252 LVEFNDMSVLA

-274 HYALCYPERVESTV
+274 HYALCYPKRVPSGV
-288 EPLQLWEV
+288 KQLNLWEV
-296 GKLTFDKPDYDTF
+296 GNLTFAKPDYETF
-309 KCLSLAI
+309 RCLSLAI
-316 RAGRE
+316 KAGRE

-341 KGNIKFNDISRIVEN
+341 KGKIKFNDIARIVEN
-356 SMNNHKNVLKPN
+356 AMENHKNVLNPK

-378 VREEVYSKWQQ
+378 VREEVYSKC